1 MARLY
6 KGLIAL
12 TQTSPNPAWP
22 NTADRSGNILRWGAG
37 WAWDVIDDLLASC
50 GEGKSA
56 VATCTCRD
64 FLGLVDFSITLWVPQ
79 FFYDQHVV
87 ERASTLMHE
96 ARHWNGKPHDSGSR
110 DSSFGYGGAWAFE
123 VAWLS
128 WYAAEAVNAPLGE
141 KCEAQDLANL
151 YADTMFATDPNF
163 RFDFVDC
170 SGI

>member
-1 MARLY
+1 M
-6 KGLIAL
+6 
-12 TQTSPNPAWP
+12 
-22 NTADRSGNILRWGAG
+22 
-37 WAWDVIDDLLASC
+37 IDDLLASC
-50 GEGKSA
+50 GEGNGA
-56 VATCTCRD
+56 IATCTCRD

-96 ARHWNGKPHDSGSR
+96 ARHWNGKPHDRGSR

-123 VAWLS
+123 VSWLS

-141 KCEAQDLANL
+141 KCMAQDLANE
-151 YADTMFATDPNF
+151 YASTMFETDPGF
-163 RFDFVDC
+163 LFSFVDC